1 MTHEAAEGDMDINA
15 RLEKLER
22 EDRRMK
28 KIGIVAAVV
37 VSTVILGGQARP
49 SCTAH
54 RRWNNPE
61 VNSVV

>member
-49 SCTAH
+49 SCAPSTVDGII
-54 RRWNNPE
+54 RK
-61 VNSVV
+61 